1 MGFPKMLRAT
11 IICCLLGSM
20 LHPSVQ
26 GAQVD
31 ARNARQFHQQAQV
44 QQQQYAVP
52 QERQGLGGNFDVTT
66 PFGTVQAGANL
77 GVPQGNGLLTNAVIA
92 LGVLSL
98 VNTVATVASGWFGN
112 KDNEAD
118 KEKKK
123 GRSLVSKKTLET
135 LENAAVDAL
144 LKAKEK

>member
-1 MGFPKMLRAT
+1 MG
-11 IICCLLGSM
+11 
-20 LHPSVQ
+20 
-26 GAQVD
+26 
-31 ARNARQFHQQAQV
+31 RQFHQQAQV
-44 QQQQYAVP
+44 QQQQYAAP
-52 QERQGLGGNFDVTT
+52 QERHGLV
-66 PFGTVQAGANL
+66 
-77 GVPQGNGLLTNAVIA
+77 TNAVIA

-98 VNTVATVASGWFGN
+98 VNSVATVASGWFGN
-112 KDNEAD
+112 KDDEDDKDKEDEGEEEAD